1 MSIDKNS
8 IPKAFQKALMNDEE
22 VLAVTQKHSLWILGW
37 WLNPIN
43 WILVLMIIGIFV
55 FLYKLYVMKNE
66 VIILTNKR
74 VIGSVNPKLFT
85 KDKIELTLKAV
96 DNIKEDETLFGNIF
110 GWTAIKIESRSAGYI
125 QRQVTKNSVSNLKNK
140 FYEQQK

>member
-8 IPKAFQKALMNDEE
+8 IPKAFQKSLMNDEE

-43 WILVLMIIGIFV
+43 WILVLMIIGIFI

-125 QRQVTKNSVSNLKNK
+125 QRQVTKDSVSNLKNK